1 MRDDISA
8 YDPTRI
14 REQRSLSNSTGTIW
28 LVVGGLFTL
37 ISAVLFVLLASL
49 EPALAFTGLA
59 IVLVLYVVMIA
70 VRLVVPEGRRRL
82 ALMAACMLATAATA
96 LVLIAII
103 AGTQWE
109 SIGS

>member
-28 LVVGGLFTL
+28 LVVGGLLTVV
-37 ISAVLFVLLASL
+37 SATIFGLLTSL
-49 EPALAFTGLA
+49 EATLALAGLA
-59 IVLVLYVVMIA
+59 IVVLLYLAMIA
-70 VRLVVPEGRRRL
+70 VRLAVPVGRRRL
-82 ALMAACMLATAATA
+82 GLMAACMLATAATS

-109 SIGS
+109 PLGS